1 MSNLYI
7 GTSGWV
13 YGHWEGIFYP
23 EDLPSKDKPPHQ
35 YLGGGGKLKYYSQ
48 YFKTV
53 EINYSFYHLPRPST
67 YQNWYS
73 QTPDDFLFAVKASRF
88 ITHIKRLKGVHPI
101 KSAEGG
107 AKQFDGVKD
116 AWEQFLENT
125 LNLKEKLGPILF
137 QFPPSFQATDENLKR
152 LEEFLKLITKN
163 LYPKPYTLK
172 FAFEFR
178 HKSFCDEK
186 IYKLL
191 KKYNVAWVI
200 ADSPRYPYI
209 ETLKKFRSGRS
220 AEGGNRPR
228 ADVVTADFV
237 YIRMHGSKIMFA
249 SKYTKEELKDLAK
262 KIKKWLKQKL
272 DVYVYFNNDFRGYA
286 IENAKELLNYFK

>member
-1 MSNLYI
+1 VPDNFKIFGGIEREILSKKFNSEGLFKILGQNMSNLYI

-23 EDLPSKDKPPHQ
+23 EDLPSKDK
-35 YLGGGGKLKYYSQ
+35 LRYYSQ
-48 YFKTV
+48 HFKTAG
-53 EINYSFYHLPRPST
+53 INYSFYHLPRPST

-73 QTPDDFLFAVKASRF
+73 QVPEDFVFAVKASRF
-88 ITHIKRLKGVHPI
+88 ITHIKRLKGVG
-101 KSAEGG
+101 SA
-107 AKQFDGVKD
+107 
-116 AWEQFLENT
+116 WNQFLENA

-200 ADSPRYPYI
+200 ADSPRYP
-209 ETLKKFRSGRS
+209 
-220 AEGGNRPR
+220 R

-272 DVYVYFNNDFRGYA
+272 DVYIYFNNDAYGYA